1 MFECSSWLCDNNCRN
16 NERRRR
22 KTGRQSPL
30 SSTPTPIERHTPT
43 PWELLNYCCWPER
56 TWKVIKW
63 QRRMEMVAQMILYEM
78 LYCWCPGCP
87 IPYTFPRSFSL
98 SSVPENIISSLYC
111 VWNIWLERRMLS
123 WRIRRSAADPLCKTP
138 SIWVS
143 EGCSPEEGDKESGTT
158 IMWYSRWYFMDLE
171 EFNRRK
177 TIFQ

>member
-16 NERRRR
+16 NERRR

-43 PWELLNYCCWPER
+43 PWKLLNYCCWPER

-87 IPYTFPRSFSL
+87 IPYSFPRSFSL

-111 VWNIWLERRMLS
+111 VWNIWLERRKLS
-123 WRIRRSAADPLCKTP
+123 WRMRRSAADPLCKTP

-143 EGCSPEEGDKESGTT
+143 EGCSP
-158 IMWYSRWYFMDLE
+158 
-171 EFNRRK
+171 
-177 TIFQ
+177 